1 MEQKE
6 QKQVKKVQNPK
17 GPVKEKLSYEELE
30 ALNVQ
35 LSEQAKRLYYTL
47 QRQNLE
53 GVFKRL
59 DYLFKIL
66 ENYTFF
72 DPGFIDDCVF
82 EITTLMKQEEK
93 EGEEKEDS
101 TEESTADGKEEDMNA
116 PEAE

>member
-1 MEQKE
+1 MEQK
-6 QKQVKKVQNPK
+6 QLKKVQK
-17 GPVKEKLSYEELE
+17 AKAPVKEKLSYEELE

-93 EGEEKEDS
+93 GEEEEKENS
-101 TEESTADGKEEDMNA
+101 SEEPDTDEGKEDTDA